1 MTGTLRLINASLHDL
16 KSRGKLYDIRIRD
29 GKFESVQEQTSGEER
44 VQAADI
50 ASFALP
56 MGRDM
61 SNEQK
66 VFDLKGRMMLP
77 GLVDIHMHLDKAF
90 SLPQVGNQTG
100 TLLEAI
106 QNYSRAAA
114 SFSKETIRARIVR
127 TALQA
132 VSYGSTRLRSHL
144 DFNVSAGEDVAIRT
158 VEAALEARSLL
169 SGVVDLELYPMVP
182 YRDLGRRGMELIE
195 ESLRMGLDGI
205 GGAPH
210 LSHNPDTDIEGIF
223 ELALRL
229 GVPIDLHCDETDNPE
244 MKTVLKVAQESL
256 KYDYHGKVTAGHLCS
271 LSSMPPAEA
280 EELIAMMSLAGV
292 HAVTLPAANLYLQ
305 GRADLGP
312 VRRGVTRVRELM
324 EGGVALA
331 AASDNIHDPFH
342 PFGRG
347 DLLQIAQLTGYAA
360 HYGSPEDMVK
370 LLDMVTVKP
379 AIIAGLENYGI
390 HKGGAADFVIVDARN
405 PEEVFT
411 HLPAGRWVAKSG
423 AWVSVTRAASRFG
436 EERIQR
442 LWEESVLETEGM
454 GGRAV
459 WK

>member
-1 MTGTLRLINASLHDL
+1 MSGTLRLINATLHGL
-16 KSRGKLYDIRIRD
+16 EHKGKLYDIYIRE
-29 GKFESVQEQTSGEER
+29 GRFESVQEQTSCEER

-50 ASFALP
+50 ASFGLP
-56 MGRDM
+56 MEGEKHGRQ
-61 SNEQK
+61 N
-66 VFDLKGRMMLP
+66 VFDLNGRMILP
-77 GLVDIHMHLDKAF
+77 GMVDIHMHLDKAF

-106 QNYSRAAA
+106 QNYSSAAS

-144 DFNVSAGEDVAIRT
+144 DFNVNAGEDIAMRT
-158 VEAALEARSLL
+158 VEAALEARALL
-169 SGVVDLELYPMVP
+169 GGVVELELYPMVP

-210 LSHNPDTDIEGIF
+210 LSAKPDADIEGIF
-223 ELALRL
+223 ELAVRL

-244 MKTVLKVAQESL
+244 MKTVLKVAQETL
-256 KYDYHGKVTAGHLCS
+256 RYDYYGKVNTGHLCS
-271 LSSMPPAEA
+271 LSSMPAAEA
-280 EELIAMMSLAGV
+280 DELIEMMSLAGV
-292 HAVTLPAANLYLQ
+292 HAATLPAANLYLQ

-324 EGGVALA
+324 EGGVTLA

-360 HYGSPEDMVK
+360 HYGSPEDMVR
-370 LLDMVTVKP
+370 LLDMVTVNP
-379 AIIAGLENYGI
+379 ALIAGLENYGI
-390 HKGGAADFVIVDARN
+390 RAGGTADFVIVDARS

-411 HLPAGRWVAKSG
+411 CLPAGRWVAKSG
-423 AWVSVTRAASRFG
+423 AWVSVTRASSRFG

-442 LWEESVLETEGM
+442 LWEESVLDTEGI
-454 GGRAV
+454 GGSVV